1 MQLFFPAVWRRAIL
15 TGSLTPV
22 VATHSFPLQFLA
34 VAYLDPLVF
43 PSTPTPSPFNISR
56 WAMRPWVNCLTI
68 SMELLAA
75 SGLRPPAS
83 GLRPSAPAF
92 GVRPSAVGLRPSAFG
107 LRLSASGLRPQA
119 FGVRHLAI
127 GLRPSA
133 FTSGLQPLAFD
144 LLPSACGLPFSVFG
158 ARHAGCV
165 LKNLSCGLRL
175 SASQL
180 QFSGFGFAAC
190 SLRPAARGLLAPA
203 CSLLHSAVPLGFLA
217 FIFRLQLLIPR
228 FRPFRSILLQQVAA
242 VRLLLSVGVR
252 SIAVRLHSAVYA
264 VASDGFWRRPSTS
277 SCSLVETSQFISDA
291 S

>member
-22 VATHSFPLQFLA
+22 VATHSSPLQFLA

-43 PSTPTPSPFNISR
+43 PSTLTPSPFNISR

-75 SGLRPPAS
+75 SGLRPSAFGS
-83 GLRPSAPAF
+83 GLRRSAF
-92 GVRPSAVGLRPSAFG
+92 GRRPSAFGLRPSAFG
-107 LRLSASGLRPQA
+107 LR
-119 FGVRHLAI
+119 
-127 GLRPSA
+127 
-133 FTSGLQPLAFD
+133 
-144 LLPSACGLPFSVFG
+144 PSACGLPFSVFG